1 VNVAVVLPA
10 YNEAPIIAR
19 VIEAA
24 KRAVPEAA
32 IWVVDDGSTD
42 HTGAIA
48 READAAVLALETNR
62 GKGVAVRHA
71 IDRIDAGVLVFLDAD
86 GQDDPAEI
94 PKLVAALD
102 HADLV
107 LGSRFLGRFERGAI
121 QPIDR
126 LGTRALTLA
135 LNLAHGSSITDPIAG
150 FRAARSDFL
159 RSLDLRAE
167 RYDIEIDMVLAALRR
182 GAVIREV
189 PVRREPRRFGHT
201 NLSRVRDGSRM
212 LARIVA
218 SRVRRR

>member
-1 VNVAVVLPA
+1 MHVAVVLPA

-24 KRAVPEAA
+24 KRAVPDAE

-42 HTGAIA
+42 GTQAIA
-48 READAAVLALETNR
+48 RDAGARVLSLDGNR

-71 IDRIDAGVLVFLDAD
+71 IERIDAEVLVFLDAD
-86 GQDDPAEI
+86 GQDDPSEI
-94 PKLVAALD
+94 PALLD
-102 HADLV
+102 ALASADLV

-121 QPIDR
+121 KPIDR
-126 LGTRALTLA
+126 FGTRALTLA
-135 LNLAHGSSITDPIAG
+135 LNVAHRSSVTDPIAG

-182 GAVIREV
+182 GAIVREV
-189 PVRREPRRFGHT
+189 PVRRVPRRFGHT

-218 SRVRRR
+218 SRFRR

>member
-1 VNVAVVLPA
+1 MHVAVVLPA

-24 KRAVPEAA
+24 KRAVPHAE

-42 HTGAIA
+42 GTQAIA
-48 READAAVLALETNR
+48 RDAGARVLSLDGNR

-71 IDRIDAGVLVFLDAD
+71 IERIDAEVLVFLDAD
-86 GQDDPAEI
+86 GQDDPSEI
-94 PKLVAALD
+94 PALLD
-102 HADLV
+102 ALASADLV

-121 QPIDR
+121 KPIDR
-126 LGTRALTLA
+126 FGTRALTLA
-135 LNLAHGSSITDPIAG
+135 LNVAHRSSVTDPIAG

-182 GAVIREV
+182 GAIVREV

-218 SRVRRR
+218 SRFRR

>member
-1 VNVAVVLPA
+1 VHVAVVLPA

-19 VIEAA
+19 VIASA
-24 KRAVPEAA
+24 KRAMPDAA

-42 HTGAIA
+42 GTGASA
-48 READAAVLALETNR
+48 REAGANVLSLETNR

-71 IDRIDAGVLVFLDAD
+71 IDRIDAEVLVFLDAD
-86 GQDDPAEI
+86 GQDDPSEI
-94 PKLVAALD
+94 PKLVGALD
-102 HADLV
+102 GAELV

-121 QPIDR
+121 KPIDR

-135 LNLAHGSSITDPIAG
+135 LNLAHGSSVTDPIAG
-150 FRAARSDFL
+150 FRAARSEFL
-159 RSLDLRAE
+159 RSLDLGAE

-182 GAVIREV
+182 GAIVREV
-189 PVRREPRRFGHT
+189 PVRRDPRRFGHT

-218 SRVRRR
+218 SRFKR